1 MDIQKTAEDFAR
13 THATEARMERAY
25 AASGRK
31 MGVFVKR
38 VVDDVMRDLTDLKDP
53 DLEVAVTQA
62 VSAAAAGWFTRRTR

>member
-31 MGVFVKR
+31 MGVFVNR
-38 VVDDVMRDLTDLKDP
+38 VVDDVMRGFVPSDP
-53 DLEVAVTQA
+53 ALEVAVTQA